1 MNIRGDIPHA
11 KIENINIPLN
21 RRNLIITGRNGSGKT
36 SFLTTL
42 ERNILNNLE
51 KKDQQLLQSQRNIE
65 SWINYRNTLAKTSE
79 QYISISN
86 QIEREQ
92 EKIQLL
98 NNGFQLDFNS
108 FDELQLNY
116 DSFKAI
122 FRSFPAM
129 RISSIDHATQ
139 TTSLIEEKTIAKQN
153 FKHNLGSKLEQHLI
167 NVKTSEAFAKGIE
180 KDEIKGKKF
189 E

>member
-65 SWINYRNTLAKTSE
+65 SWINYRNTLAKHR
-79 QYISISN
+79 SN
-86 QIEREQ
+86 ILVYLTR
-92 EKIQLL
+92 
-98 NNGFQLDFNS
+98 
-108 FDELQLNY
+108 
-116 DSFKAI
+116 
-122 FRSFPAM
+122 
-129 RISSIDHATQ
+129 
-139 TTSLIEEKTIAKQN
+139 
-153 FKHNLGSKLEQHLI
+153 
-167 NVKTSEAFAKGIE
+167 
-180 KDEIKGKKF
+180 
-189 E
+189 